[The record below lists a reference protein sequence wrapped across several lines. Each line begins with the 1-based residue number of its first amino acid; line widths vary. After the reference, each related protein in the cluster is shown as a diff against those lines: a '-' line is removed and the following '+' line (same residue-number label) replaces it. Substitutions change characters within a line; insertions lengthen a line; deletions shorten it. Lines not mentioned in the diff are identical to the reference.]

1 MKHFLVIQLAR
12 FGDIIQ
18 TKRLLATLCARP
30 GSQVHLCLDRSLEP
44 LARLVYPE
52 VVLHPI
58 TAHGT
63 GLHGH
68 EALRAMLTDN
78 RCAFADLRAVS
89 FERVY
94 NLNFSGLNFRL
105 AALFDPDRM
114 EGYAWKD
121 GQELISQWPS
131 MAMRWSDQRRFS
143 INLVDFWAGYCPDM
157 LAPERVN
164 PPAQSKGNG
173 LGVVLAGRES
183 RRSLPVNILARIV
196 ATTAQARKAPHVHL
210 LGGAG
215 EHGAGQAV
223 MKLLPPA
230 VQARTRNMAG
240 ATNWADLVEIVGSLD
255 LLLTPDTGTMHL
267 AAHLGTPVHAFFLSS
282 AWCFETG
289 PYGAG
294 HTVHQAV
301 APCLPC
307 LETRP
312 CDNGVACL
320 DAFAD
325 PGYQRFMTTR
335 KPEHMPG
342 GMIAYESRFDAL
354 GQTFHPVAG
363 MDPDS
368 EQRTRF
374 RQFILAH
381 LSGDPDSIVEKM
393 TDMDALLAQRIYR
406 ERDWITRD
414 PSGSITGP

>member
-1 MKHFLVIQLAR
+1 MKHHLVIQLAR
-12 FGDIIQ
+12 FGDLIQ

-30 GSQVHLCLDRSLEP
+30 DSQVHLCLDHSLEP
-44 LARLVYPE
+44 LARLVYPD
-52 VVLHPI
+52 VVLHPV

-63 GLHGH
+63 GLHGN

-78 RCAFADLRAVS
+78 RRAFADLRAVS

-105 AALFDPDRM
+105 AALFDPDTVD
-114 EGYAWKD
+114 GYAWQD
-121 GQELISQWPS
+121 GQELISLWPS

-164 PPAQSKGNG
+164 PPAQAKGNG

-183 RRSLPVNILARIV
+183 RRSLPVDILARIV
-196 ATTAQARKAPHVHL
+196 ATAAQARKTPHIHL

-230 VQARTRNMAG
+230 VQARTRNLAG
-240 ATNWADLVEIVGSLD
+240 ATSWADLVEIVGSLD

-320 DAFAD
+320 GAFAD

-335 KPEHMPG
+335 RPEHMPG
-342 GMIAYESRFDAL
+342 NMIAYESRFDAL

-368 EQRTRF
+368 EQRARF

-381 LSGDPDSIVEKM
+381 LSGDRGSIVGKI

-414 PSGSITGP
+414 TSGSITGP

>member
-12 FGDIIQ
+12 FGDLIQ
-18 TKRLLATLCARP
+18 TKRLLATLCARQD
-30 GSQVHLCLDRSLEP
+30 SRVHLCLDRSLEP
-44 LARLVYPE
+44 LARLVFPS
-52 VVLHPI
+52 VILHPI

-63 GLHGH
+63 GLKGQ
-68 EALRAMLTDN
+68 EAVRAMLVDN
-78 RCAFADLRAVS
+78 RRAFADLCATS

-105 AALFDPDRM
+105 AALFDPDM
-114 EGYAWKD
+114 VEGYAWKN
-121 GQELISQWPS
+121 GQELISLWPS

-157 LAPERVN
+157 IAPERVN
-164 PPAQSKGNG
+164 PPAEARGNG

-183 RRSLPVNILARIV
+183 RRSLPVDILARIV

-215 EHGAGQAV
+215 EHAAGQAV

-230 VQARTRNMAG
+230 VQARTRNLAG
-240 ATNWADLVEIVGSLD
+240 ATGWADLVEIVGSLD

-294 HTVHQAV
+294 HTIHQAV

-312 CDNGVACL
+312 CDNGVACIG
-320 DAFAD
+320 AFTD

-342 GMIAYESRFDAL
+342 NMIAYESRFDAL
-354 GQTFHPVAG
+354 GQTYHPVAG
-363 MDPDS
+363 IDPDS
-368 EQRTRF
+368 EQRARF

-381 LSGDPDSIVEKM
+381 LQGDPGSIVDTITE
-393 TDMDALLAQRIYR
+393 MDALLAQRIYR
-406 ERDWITRD
+406 ERDWITRNT
-414 PSGSITGP
+414 SGSITGP